1 MREKKQAKEKAPF
14 KKKAGKR
21 GITQKLTG
29 TIILTIAVMVA
40 VLLLVVYN
48 RVSSALL
55 EKSEKL
61 LTETTDKT
69 IQETSAWINK
79 TVTMLETQKDT
90 IEYENMDIPEIKDY
104 VKHTVDQND
113 AYPAGIYVALKDGSL
128 YHASFVPGPDFNAL
142 EKSWYQNG
150 IESESFILGD
160 VYFDEDSQSY
170 VVGASGAL
178 KGSGGKPRGVVA
190 ADVYLDSISNI
201 VQDIKLEKT
210 GGIFLVDTRTDT
222 IIGHRDKE
230 ITGKTLSE
238 FNGDM
243 YAYAAEQIHSGT
255 SGLTLYNDDTYVQ
268 VAEVPGSDWKAVAY
282 VSRDEVLSD
291 LKTLTG
297 IMAAVSV
304 IAVIIAVFLIII
316 LVRRIIGR
324 PVAELNNVAAK
335 IAEGEL
341 NQTIRHSSN
350 DELGELAENFGR
362 TVVRLRDYV
371 DYIDEVSEKLQE
383 IAQGNLAF
391 TLSHDYVGEFAKI
404 RESLEKISLSLNG
417 TMSQINQAAGEV
429 AEGSGYV
436 SDGAQILS
444 QGSSQQ
450 TSAVDLLATHIS
462 EVSDGIQK
470 TASGAKKANDIAQQ
484 AGSKLLESNDKMQQM
499 NAAIQR
505 ISGKSSE
512 IHNIIKTIED
522 IAFQTNILALN
533 AAVEGDREDG
543 HGREPEAARAG
554 AAGKGFAVVADEVRN
569 LAGKSSE
576 AAKNTTVLID
586 QTVEA
591 VEEGMHLADDTAAS
605 LMEVV
610 ELAEQVTKLIDGI
623 AHYSAQ
629 QADATEA
636 VIGGIDQ
643 ISNVVQS
650 NMATAEKSAAAS
662 EQLSGQANMLRDLV
676 SRFHLRDR

>member
-533 AAVEGDREDG
+533 AAVE
-543 HGREPEAARAG
+543 AAREG

>member
-1 MREKKQAKEKAPF
+1 MRETKRTSGRNAGR
-14 KKKAGKR
+14 GKR
-21 GITQKLTG
+21 GITRKLTSA
-29 TIILTIAVMVA
+29 IVVTIAVMVA
-40 VLLLVVYN
+40 LLLLIVYN

-61 LTETTDKT
+61 LTETTDKA

-79 TVTMLETQKDT
+79 TITMLEMQKDT
-90 IEYENMDIPEIKDY
+90 IEYENMDIPEMKDY
-104 VKHTVDQND
+104 IKHTVDQNA
-113 AYPAGIYVALKDGSL
+113 AYPAGLYVALTDGSL

-142 EKSWYQNG
+142 EKSWYKNG
-150 IESESFILGD
+150 IESENFILGD

-178 KGSGGKPRGVVA
+178 KDSKGKVRGVAA
-190 ADVYLDSISNI
+190 ADVYLNSISDI
-201 VQDIKLEKT
+201 VQHIKLEKT

-222 IIGHRDKE
+222 IIGHQDKE
-230 ITGKTLSE
+230 ITGKALSE
-238 FNGDM
+238 FHGDM
-243 YAYAAEQIHSGT
+243 YAYAAEQIHSKAY
-255 SGLTLYNDDTYVQ
+255 GLSLYNDDMYIQ
-268 VAEVPGSDWKAVAY
+268 AAEVPNSDWTAVAY
-282 VSRDEVLSD
+282 VSKAEVLSD

-297 IMAAVSV
+297 IMVGVSV
-304 IAVIIAVFLIII
+304 IAVIIAIFLIII
-316 LVRRIIGR
+316 LVRRIIGK
-324 PVAELNNVAAK
+324 PVAELNDVAAK

-341 NQTIRHSSN
+341 NQTIRHCSN
-350 DELGELAENFGR
+350 DELGELADNFGR

-371 DYIDEVSEKLQE
+371 VYIDEISEKLQD

-417 TMSQINQAAGEV
+417 TLGQINKAAGEV

-436 SDGAQILS
+436 SDGAQTLS

-450 TSAVDLLATHIS
+450 TDAVELLATHIS

-484 AGSKLLESNDKMQQM
+484 AGSKLLESNEKMQHM
-499 NAAIQR
+499 NTAIQK
-505 ISGKSSE
+505 ISGNSSE

-533 AAVEGDREDG
+533 AAVE
-543 HGREPEAARAG
+543 AARAG
-554 AAGKGFAVVADEVRN
+554 SAGKGFAVVADEVRN

-576 AAKNTTVLID
+576 AAKNTTILID

-591 VEEGMHLADDTAAS
+591 VEEGINIANDTAAS

-610 ELAEQVTKLIDGI
+610 ALAEQVTKLIDGI
-623 AHYSAQ
+623 AQYSAK
-629 QADATEA
+629 QATATEA
-636 VIGGIDQ
+636 VINGIDQ

-662 EQLSGQANMLRDLV
+662 EELSGQANMLKDLV
-676 SRFHLRDR
+676 AKFHLRDR

>member
-1 MREKKQAKEKAPF
+1 MRETSQ
-14 KKKAGKR
+14 KKARPTARRRKGKR
-21 GITQKLTG
+21 GITRKLTSA
-29 TIILTIAVMVA
+29 IVVTIAIMVI
-40 VLLLVVYN
+40 VLLLIVYN
-48 RVSSALL
+48 RVSDALL

-61 LTETTDKT
+61 LTETTDKAL
-69 IQETSAWINK
+69 QETSAWINK
-79 TVTMLETQKDT
+79 TVTMLDMQKDT
-90 IEYENMDIPEIKDY
+90 IEYENMDIPELKDY
-104 VKHTVDQND
+104 IKHTVDQNA
-113 AYPAGIYVALKDGSL
+113 AYPAGLYVALTDGSL

-142 EKSWYQNG
+142 EKSWYING
-150 IESESFILGD
+150 IESENFILGD

-178 KGSGGKPRGVVA
+178 TDSDGEIRGVAA
-190 ADVYLDSISNI
+190 ADVYLDSISDIVENI
-201 VQDIKLEKT
+201 RLEKT

-222 IIGHRDKE
+222 IIGHRDKD
-230 ITGKTLSE
+230 ITGKTLGE
-238 FNGDM
+238 FKGDM
-243 YAYAAEQIHSGT
+243 YAYAAEQIHNKAA
-255 SGLTLYNDDTYVQ
+255 GLSLYNNDMYVE
-268 VAEVPGSDWKAVAY
+268 VAEVPNSDWAAVSY
-282 VSRDEVLSD
+282 VSKSEVLSD
-291 LKTLTG
+291 LKALTG
-297 IMAAVSV
+297 IMVGVSV

-324 PVAELNNVAAK
+324 PVAELNGIAAR

-350 DELGELAENFGR
+350 DELGELADNFGR

-371 DYIDEVSEKLQE
+371 DYIDEISEKLQE

-417 TMSQINQAAGEV
+417 TMGQINRAAGEV

-436 SDGAQILS
+436 SDGAQTLS

-450 TSAVDLLATHIS
+450 TDAVELLASHIS

-470 TASGAKKANDIAQQ
+470 TAAGAKKANEIAQQ
-484 AGSKLLESNDKMQQM
+484 AGSKLLESNDKMQHM
-499 NAAIQR
+499 NTAIQK

-533 AAVEGDREDG
+533 AAVE
-543 HGREPEAARAG
+543 AARAG
-554 AAGKGFAVVADEVRN
+554 SAGKGFAVVADEVRN

-591 VEEGMHLADDTAAS
+591 VEEGISIANDTASS
-605 LMEVV
+605 LMDVV
-610 ELAEQVTKLIDGI
+610 ALAEQVTKLIDGI
-623 AHYSAQ
+623 AQYSAQ
-629 QADATEA
+629 QASATEA
-636 VIGGIDQ
+636 VISGIDQ
-643 ISNVVQS
+643 ISTVVQS

-662 EQLSGQANMLRDLV
+662 EELSGQANMLKDLV
-676 SRFHLRDR
+676 AKFRLRDR

>member
-1 MREKKQAKEKAPF
+1 MREKKPTKKRTAAKRRR
-14 KKKAGKR
+14 GKR
-21 GITQKLTG
+21 GITRKLTG
-29 TIILTIAVMVA
+29 AIVVTIAIMVA
-40 VLLLVVYN
+40 VLLLIVYN
-48 RVSSALL
+48 RVSGALL
-55 EKSEKL
+55 EKSENL

-69 IQETSAWINK
+69 IQEASAWINK

-90 IEYENMDIPEIKDY
+90 IEYEDMDIPEMKDY
-104 VKHTVDQND
+104 IKHTVDKND

-150 IESESFILGD
+150 IESDSFILGD

-178 KGSGGKPRGVVA
+178 KDAGGKVRGVVA
-190 ADVYLDSISNI
+190 ADVYLDSISDI
-201 VQDIKLEKT
+201 VQDIRLEKT

-230 ITGKTLSE
+230 ITGKALSE

-243 YAYAAEQIHSGT
+243 YAYAAEQIHNGA
-255 SGLTLYNDDTYVQ
+255 SGLSLYNGDTYVQ
-268 VAEVPGSDWKAVAY
+268 IAEVPGSDWKAVAY

-297 IMAAVSV
+297 IMAAVSI

-316 LVRRIIGR
+316 LVRRIIGK

-350 DELGELAENFGR
+350 DELGELADNFGR

-371 DYIDEVSEKLQE
+371 VYIDEVSEKLQE

-417 TMSQINQAAGEV
+417 TMGQINQAAGEV

-499 NAAIQR
+499 NAAIQK

-533 AAVEGDREDG
+533 AAVE
-543 HGREPEAARAG
+543 AARAG
-554 AAGKGFAVVADEVRN
+554 TAGKGFAVVADEVRN

-591 VEEGMHLADDTAAS
+591 VEEGMSLANDTAAS

-623 AHYSAQ
+623 AQYSAQ
-629 QADATEA
+629 QAEATEA